1 MGKGEENEIYR
12 PTLPDDDESPLGP
25 LSDGTLCRL
34 RSLRINAPIFPLR
47 QNYEPLRIQSDK

>member
-25 LSDGTLCRL
+25 YLTVLCADYVRYEL
-34 RSLRINAPIFPLR
+34 TRRSFP
-47 QNYEPLRIQSDK
+47 